1 MQQTN
6 LPGAK
11 KPEWA
16 ISLEQDGKFFEKSTM
31 FIKHCAILL
40 DQTSNIFDPF
50 EMSVESS
57 PHRRK
62 RFCGISIL
70 FQQEQT
76 ERGLLK
82 AEKDFVNILINF
94 SNLMSVVNVY
104 QIHYLQ
110 YAAFVLD
117 C

>member
-6 LPGAK
+6 LPDAK

-40 DQTSNIFDPF
+40 VQTSNIFDPF
-50 EMSVESS
+50 EMLIESS

-62 RFCGISIL
+62 RFCDISIL

-76 ERGLLK
+76 EGGLLK
-82 AEKDFVNILINF
+82 AEKDFVNISINF

>member
-1 MQQTN
+1 
-6 LPGAK
+6 
-11 KPEWA
+11 
-16 ISLEQDGKFFEKSTM
+16 M

-40 DQTSNIFDPF
+40 VQTSNIFDPF

-76 ERGLLK
+76 KGGLLK
-82 AEKDFVNILINF
+82 AEKDFVNILIDF
-94 SNLMSVVNVY
+94 SNFGERCQCVSNTLLAVRR
-104 QIHYLQ
+104 IRI
-110 YAAFVLD
+110 LD